1 MEEVA
6 PNVQNKSGRKIKV
19 KTNTFVLTAILLT
32 ANHAEA
38 SSKLRAYKHLRQE

>member
-19 KTNTFVLTAILLT
+19 KTNTFFLTAILLT
-32 ANHAEA
+32 A
-38 SSKLRAYKHLRQE
+38 KHRGSEYEIEVL